1 MRRRILAR
9 IFLLDLISLAVG
21 MAVASLAVFGTLL
34 PWEAPAADLRGRS
47 VFPMLSFL
55 LAGMV
60 LGSWVTAR
68 TIAKGVPRPS
78 YGRAVSIALITV
90 AFAPISIVFLRAEY
104 FSRSYILVTG
114 VSMLVLGLVH
124 RAVARSRPWTDSMI
138 LVTREKKLID
148 DLVEAPHT
156 AVIDV
161 YDPGT
166 AEVPS
171 PPTDGVTL
179 AVDLR
184 AVLSEPM
191 ARFVSS
197 SNLAGYRIRPLV
209 DVYEEHTG
217 RLAIVHLA
225 EGWEL
230 RTPVE
235 RSSGYA
241 IAKRVLDSAL
251 VLIFLPLV
259 ALISLFVA
267 LAVKLDSPGPAIFK
281 QRRVGRNGELFTA
294 YKFRTM
300 RPDAE
305 RDGPQL
311 ALPDDPR
318 LTRTGRWLR
327 RFRADELLQLWNV
340 LKGDLSLVGPRPEQP
355 VFVEK
360 FTESIPFYEHRH
372 LVRPGLTG
380 WAQVNYGYADDEAD
394 TVEKLTFDLYY
405 VKHMSLWLDLHIL
418 GKSFWTVISGFGAQ

>member
-1 MRRRILAR
+1 
-9 IFLLDLISLAVG
+9 
-21 MAVASLAVFGTLL
+21 
-34 PWEAPAADLRGRS
+34 
-47 VFPMLSFL
+47 
-55 LAGMV
+55 
-60 LGSWVTAR
+60 
-68 TIAKGVPRPS
+68 
-78 YGRAVSIALITV
+78 
-90 AFAPISIVFLRAEY
+90 
-104 FSRSYILVTG
+104 
-114 VSMLVLGLVH
+114 
-124 RAVARSRPWTDSMI
+124 MI